1 MWFWTNN
8 VTVGSLL
15 IPPYKNYE
23 WEIKMS
29 KTTNISFLFGVVFV
43 LTGCFLP
50 WKQEGDFISM
60 WTYGIQV
67 FPFFKDNGGLLIAIL
82 ASLVFILK
90 FRAPD
95 IFKKP
100 YYWRVALCSILLFVS
115 SIHAIPLLLNSM
127 LEDGIIGSPTIQFGL
142 ILVLIGSI
150 LMFTSTLFHRVG
162 SRLIPP
168 QHG

>member
-1 MWFWTNN
+1 
-8 VTVGSLL
+8 
-15 IPPYKNYE
+15 
-23 WEIKMS
+23 MS
-29 KTTNISFLFGVVFV
+29 KTIKISFLFGVVFV

-67 FPFFKDNGGLLIAIL
+67 FPSFKDNGGQLIVFL
-82 ASLVFILK
+82 ALLVFILN
-90 FRAPD
+90 FRAPG
-95 IFKKP
+95 IIKKP
-100 YYWRVALCSILLFVS
+100 YYWRVALCSILFFVS
-115 SIHAIPLLLNSM
+115 SFHAIPLLLNST

-168 QHG
+168 RQG